1 MYVNSAY
8 LHGHRPDFKDKSR
21 PLIVGS
27 CGTYRLY
34 NRPRLPSYRPRG
46 RVDYQLLY
54 IAQGKAH
61 FFFKEGED
69 TVVTAGTMVLY
80 RPREMQRYV
89 YYGEDKTEVF
99 WVHFTGSR
107 VKLILRG
114 FGFPEKEHLI
124 HTGVSREYKDIYR
137 KMIRELQMCR
147 PHYEEYLTYLLT
159 ELFILVE
166 RHPTET
172 VRLTSYAEDEMEAA
186 ADHFT
191 QYYNRDINIA
201 EYAARHGMSTS
212 WFIRNFKLVCGMTPM
227 QYVLSVRISN
237 AQYLL
242 ETTSYGIGEIAQ
254 IVGYDDALYFSRFFK
269 KHVGI
274 TPTEYRKGSRP
285 SQYDKAGPG

>member
-1 MYVNSAY
+1 MYINSAY
-8 LHGHRPDFKDKSR
+8 LNNSRPDFKDKSR

-34 NRPRLPSYRPRG
+34 NRPRLPTYRPRG
-46 RVDYQLLY
+46 RIDYQLLY
-54 IAQGKAH
+54 IASGKAH

-69 TVVTAGTMVLY
+69 TLVTAGTMVLY
-80 RPREMQRYV
+80 RPKEMQRYV

-107 VKLILRG
+107 VKLILRS
-114 FGFPEKEHLI
+114 FHFPEKEHLI
-124 HTGVSREYKDIYR
+124 RTGVSKEYKEIYR

-166 RHPTET
+166 RHPTES
-172 VRLTSYAEDEMEAA
+172 VKISSFQEDEAEAA
-186 ADHFT
+186 ISYFT
-191 QYYNRDINIA
+191 RNYNKNINIA
-201 EYAARHGMSTS
+201 EYAASRSMSTS
-212 WFIRNFKLVCGMTPM
+212 WFIRIFKLYSNMTPM

-242 ETTSYGIGEIAQ
+242 ESTSYTVSEIAN
-254 IVGYDDALYFSRFFK
+254 IVGYEDPLYFSRLFK
-269 KHVGI
+269 KQVGI
-274 TPTEYRKGSRP
+274 PPSEYRRGAASVV
-285 SQYDKAGPG
+285 